1 MLYGSGIRISRRKG
15 GDVSFSRLSD
25 AKEIQVAFRREVD
38 ALFGEIG
45 VESLFTAKDTSIID
59 AQTFWRIFDSVPGH
73 TLQSVG
79 FKPEH
84 IRILKTLTLLLEQ
97 CARVEATK
105 QNLRIF
111 EPLFRPVKPT
121 TPVVAEAF
129 EEVVMVVEQSIE
141 PKK

>member
-1 MLYGSGIRISRRKG
+1 M
-15 GDVSFSRLSD
+15 SFGRLSD
-25 AKEIQVAFRREVD
+25 AKEIQAVFRREVN

-45 VESLFTAKDTSIID
+45 MESLFTEKDSGIID
-59 AQTFWRIFDSVPGH
+59 AKKFWGIFDSAPGH

-84 IRILKTLTLLLEQ
+84 TRILKTLVFLLEQ

-111 EPLFRPVKPT
+111 EPLFHPVKPT
-121 TPVVAEAF
+121 TPAVAAAF
-129 EEVVMVVEQSIE
+129 EEVVMVIEQSIE
-141 PKK
+141 PK